1 MNQSVDQPGIANLY
15 SQAELFFR
23 QLADTDSG
31 QLIRYLL
38 MLIGGAVS
46 LFLLILAAK
55 VLLKALHHLTDRVVF
70 FELTPPKNTAVTVL
84 GTTQLFQVIAGILE
98 QGGWL
103 SRILLQTPALSFE
116 MVSQKESGIRYLLRV
131 PVSLEAVMER
141 TLRASLPGL
150 HIQRTNDYLIDNQG
164 LNYKVKV
171 LTFGQAKHFAFPLH
185 QMVDLE
191 RNDPLAFMTGQMTQL
206 TGSELLALQLIIT
219 PTNSWEY
226 SRLHRQV
233 GHLKGLIRQDLFAL
247 WSRQHSRG
255 QSILQFFASSL
266 EAMARILIT
275 PLLFISETIT
285 GQNSTLPEKARPD
298 LVPTLQEREQ
308 EEQIKAKVDQP
319 LLAASVRALL
329 VVKPDQLTTRQ
340 KGFRSSFASLRNGS
354 VQALKPHWGWMS
366 LLGSRLE
373 LWRFQRRLGPVH
385 NFFAP
390 SELAALYHFPGSL
403 SFDTEDLV
411 RLRSKAL
418 PAPLSLK
425 QSGTALDNTFAISH
439 FGNVETKIG
448 QTLEERRRH
457 TYVLGATGS
466 GKTTLLSQM
475 IKQDILSGK
484 GLCVVDPHGQ
494 LVEEL
499 LGLIPKERLQDVI
512 WFAPDDTEWPI
523 AINLLELPNQAELPA
538 SQIQKQKSLIAS
550 QINSIFQKFY
560 DAKYFGPRMEYI
572 LRNAVLTVLETPEP
586 TLLTVLDILTKAHV
600 RKQVV
605 ASLKNQVLKDFWRYE
620 FEKLGS
626 LQKNQAVSPITN
638 KIGGLLSSPINYQ
651 ILTQPKSSLDF
662 DDVINEGKILLC
674 DLSKGKIGEDETSF
688 FGSLIIAKIQL
699 AALRRIHIP
708 ENERRDF
715 FLYVDE
721 FQNFATTTFSELVSE
736 ARKYRLATILAHQ
749 SISQIEDRD
758 IVKVILANMGSV
770 ICFKTANPEDEQFM
784 LPLFSPEVAKHEIMN
799 LPLYTF
805 YMKLMVGHAKDAFQA
820 QVEKLEIERDPD
832 LVQEILDSSRKLYGI
847 NAKDISRKR
856 VYTEAP
862 AAVAAVPKRTR
873 LLGRKT
879 EL

>member
-1 MNQSVDQPGIANLY
+1 MNQSVDQVA
-15 SQAELFFR
+15 LFFQ
-23 QLADTDSG
+23 QLLQTESG
-31 QLIRYLL
+31 QLLRLFISLIVGVAGLYLL
-38 MLIGGAVS
+38 LIITKV
-46 LFLLILAAK
+46 ILQ
-55 VLLKALHHLTDRVVF
+55 VLHHLTEKVVF
-70 FELTPPKNTAVTVL
+70 FELTPPKASPVTSVTP
-84 GTTQLFQVIAGILE
+84 TTLFQVIVGALE
-98 QGGWL
+98 QSSWL
-103 SRILLQTPALSFE
+103 SKLLLQTQDISLE
-116 MVSQKESGIRYLLRV
+116 VVSQKESGIRYLLRI
-131 PVSLEAVMER
+131 PESLADVLER
-141 TLRASLPGL
+141 SLRAYLPGL
-150 HIQRTNDYLIDNQG
+150 QIKRVSDYLDKLVIGIN
-164 LNYKVKV
+164 KTRV
-171 LTFGQAKHFAFPLH
+171 LEFCQARHLAFPL
-185 QMVDLE
+185 QQPSDLE
-191 RNDPLAFMTGQMTQL
+191 KSDPLAFMTGQMTQL
-206 TGSELLALQLIIT
+206 SDTETLALQIIVS
-219 PTNSWEY
+219 PTNTWEY
-226 SRLHRQV
+226 SRMHRQV
-233 GHLKGLIRQDLFAL
+233 NHLRALIRQDLFAV
-247 WSRQHSRG
+247 WSRRHNRTHNL
-255 QSILQFFASSL
+255 LQVAARLLESFAHVV
-266 EAMARILIT
+266 IT
-275 PLLFISETIT
+275 PLLFVSEMIT
-285 GQNSTLPEKARPD
+285 GQNSALPKKAPEN
-298 LVPTLQEREQ
+298 LIPTLLEREQ
-308 EEQIKAKVDQP
+308 EGQIKTKIGQSLSAVT
-319 LLAASVRALL
+319 VRTLLL
-329 VVKPDQLTTRQ
+329 VGPQRLSARQ
-340 KGFRSSFASLRNGS
+340 KGFRSSFTSFSNSSQSFKLR
-354 VQALKPHWGWMS
+354 PGWLPMVRHRVGWWQFKNRHNS
-366 LLGSRLE
+366 KR
-373 LWRFQRRLGPVH
+373 
-385 NFFAP
+385 NFFTP
-390 SELAALYHFPGSL
+390 TELASLYHFPGSL
-403 SFDTEDLV
+403 THETEDLI
-411 RLRSKAL
+411 RLRSREL

-425 QSGTALDNTFAISH
+425 KSVSALDNVFAVSR
-439 FGNVETKIG
+439 FGNQETPVG

-457 TYVLGATGS
+457 TYILGATGS

-475 IKQDILSGK
+475 IKQDILGGK

-494 LVEEL
+494 LAEEV
-499 LGLIPKERLQDVI
+499 LGLIPKERIEDVV
-512 WFAPDDTEWPI
+512 WFAPDNTEWPI
-523 AINLLELPNQAELPA
+523 AINLLEIPNKTELPA

-560 DAKYFGPRMEYI
+560 DARYFGPRMEYI
-572 LRNAVLTVLETPEP
+572 LRNAVLTALETPEP

-662 DDVINEGKILLC
+662 DTIINEGKILLC

-708 ENERRDF
+708 ENDRHDF

-736 ARKYRLATILAHQ
+736 ARKYRLATVLAHQ

-820 QVEKLEIERDPD
+820 QVEKLEIELDQD
-832 LVQEILDSSRKLYGI
+832 LVQDILDSSRKLYGI
-847 NAKDISRKR
+847 NAKTISRKR

-862 AAVAAVPKRTR
+862 VVATAIPKRTR